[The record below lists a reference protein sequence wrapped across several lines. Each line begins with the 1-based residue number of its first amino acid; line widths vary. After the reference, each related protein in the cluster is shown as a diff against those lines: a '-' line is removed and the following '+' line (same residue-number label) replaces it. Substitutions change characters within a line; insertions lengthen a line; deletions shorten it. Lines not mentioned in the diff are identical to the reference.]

1 MSIIVAN
8 KALTVSVMFNN
19 DANDVTFIY
28 NYTLTL
34 HYKFG
39 ELKVDCLMTY
49 SKTWPGFTFGLNL
62 A

>member
-1 MSIIVAN
+1 MIHDMMSIIVAN

-39 ELKVDCLMTY
+39 EL
-49 SKTWPGFTFGLNL
+49 
-62 A
+62 